1 MPHRDRVLLAL
12 AIWSLP
18 ALAATQEP
26 DPLPPL
32 TREGYATGLAEA
44 TGGAPNAQNALGTAY
59 RIGWGVVP
67 QDYPTSVE
75 WYRLAAEQGHA
86 EAQFQLGA
94 AYLLGR
100 GVPEDPI
107 QAHKW
112 LNLAASRMSGERFEE
127 IKKTR
132 DLLADEMSV
141 DQLNTARRL
150 AAEWRPSTWT
160 ELQKSR

>member
-1 MPHRDRVLLAL
+1 MSRYARAGRC
-12 AIWSLP
+12 
-18 ALAATQEP
+18 
-26 DPLPPL
+26 PPG
-32 TREGYATGLAEA
+32 TRRAVRT
-44 TGGAPNAQNALGTAY
+44 
-59 RIGWGVVP
+59 RGVVRDGCVVVN
-67 QDYPTSVE
+67 QA
-75 WYRLAAEQGHA
+75 AAEFQQLTGHPH
-86 EAQFQLGA
+86 LGGT
-94 AYLLGR
+94 YGLGQ

-150 AAEWRPSTWT
+150 AAEWRPSTWA
-160 ELQKSR
+160 EVQKTR

>member
-1 MPHRDRVLLAL
+1 M
-12 AIWSLP
+12 
-18 ALAATQEP
+18 
-26 DPLPPL
+26 
-32 TREGYATGLAEA
+32 
-44 TGGAPNAQNALGTAY
+44 GGASSRRTN
-59 RIGWGVVP
+59 
-67 QDYPTSVE
+67 PTSVE

-150 AAEWRPSTWT
+150 AAKWKPSTWT
-160 ELQKSR
+160 EVQKSR